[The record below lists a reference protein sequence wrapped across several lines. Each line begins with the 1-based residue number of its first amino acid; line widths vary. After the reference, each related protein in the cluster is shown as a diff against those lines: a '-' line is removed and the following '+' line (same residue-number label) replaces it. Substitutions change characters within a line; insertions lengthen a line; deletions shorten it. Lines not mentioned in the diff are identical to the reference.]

1 MPDLSRLF
9 PCDVDDGGFM
19 SRTIAICTG
28 LLAYMFLPVTM
39 VIVAF
44 EVALAYVRDAV
55 EEGV

>member
-19 SRTIAICTG
+19 SKAVAILTG
-28 LLAYMFLPVTM
+28 LIAYTLLPIVM

-44 EVALAYVRDAV
+44 EGALEYVRNAV
-55 EEGV
+55 EEL